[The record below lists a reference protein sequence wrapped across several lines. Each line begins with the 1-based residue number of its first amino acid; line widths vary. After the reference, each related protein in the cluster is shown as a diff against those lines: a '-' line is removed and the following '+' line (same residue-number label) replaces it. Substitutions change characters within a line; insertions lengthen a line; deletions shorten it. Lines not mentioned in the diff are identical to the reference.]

1 LIIGPSRLAA
11 RARLLV
17 DRSLTLGDLFDRTA
31 AGRGGATLVDE
42 ADGLH
47 LDHLEAAAR
56 VDALAGAVAARV
68 DARDRVVVATP
79 NSFDQ
84 LLLSLA
90 VMRAGAIAVPVND
103 QMTEAEVDGVIDDA
117 GAALVVRSIDDMEID
132 RSLGENRAVDATDT
146 AALFYT
152 SGTTGRPKGA
162 ELTHRSLVGQ
172 VAAGSL
178 WPGGLRRD
186 EVLVSLP
193 VAHIMGFV
201 ALLATAVAGLPVH
214 FRPRFRPDEV
224 LDAIESRRCAIFIG
238 VPAMYRMLE
247 EAGAAD
253 RDLTSVRVWAS
264 GADTMPSDLARRFK
278 SYGASATLP
287 VVGPIGEA
295 VFAEGYGMVEMGGGV
310 ATKISPPYM
319 GVGLGDSL
327 GVPSPRHTFRVVDD
341 DGNEVGPGREGELL
355 VRGPGVLRSYW
366 GAPDATAEV
375 MTEDGWLRTG
385 DLARRGPFGTAM
397 FAGRKKDVILTGGY
411 TVYPPE
417 IEAAIEEHPD
427 VAEAAVVGLPD
438 DRDGEVPVAAV
449 RAVPGS
455 EPEPDELLAWTAD
468 RLAAYKAPRRIVVT
482 DTLPRTGTR
491 KVKRQELLPLFA

>member
-1 LIIGPSRLAA
+1 MIGPARLAA
-11 RARLLV
+11 RARLLL

-31 AGRGGATLVDE
+31 AARGPAPLVDE
-42 ADGLH
+42 VDGLH
-47 LDHLEAAAR
+47 LDHVEAAAR

-68 DARDRVVVATP
+68 DGGDRVVVALP
-79 NSFDQ
+79 NSYDQ

-117 GAALVVRSIDDMEID
+117 GATLVVRTIDEIPLD
-132 RSLGENRAVDATDT
+132 RPLGTSRVVDADQS

-172 VAAGSL
+172 IAAGTL
-178 WPGGLRRD
+178 WPGGMRRD
-186 EVLVSLP
+186 EALISLP

-201 ALLATAVAGLPVH
+201 ALLATGVAGLPVH

-224 LDAIESRRCAIFIG
+224 LDAIETRRSTIFIG
-238 VPAMYRMLE
+238 VPAMFRMLE

-253 RDLTSVRVWAS
+253 RDLTSIRVWAS
-264 GADTMPSDLARRFK
+264 GADAMPSDLARRFK

-287 VVGPIGEA
+287 VVGPVGEA

-310 ATKISPPYM
+310 ATKISPPYLAF
-319 GVGLGDSL
+319 GLGESL
-327 GVPSPRHTFRVVDD
+327 GVPTPRHSFRVVDSE
-341 DGNEVGPGREGELL
+341 GRTVGPGREGELL

-366 GAPDATAEV
+366 GAPDATAAV
-375 MTEDGWLRTG
+375 LTDDGWLRTG
-385 DLARRGPFGTAM
+385 DLARRGPFGTAL
-397 FAGRKKDVILTGGY
+397 FAGRQKDVILTGGY

-417 IEAAIEEHPD
+417 IEAALEEHPA
-427 VAEAAVVGLPD
+427 VAEAAVVGLVD
-438 DRDGEVPVAAV
+438 DRDGEVPAAV
-449 RAVPGS
+449 VRVVAGHEV
-455 EPEPDELLAWTAD
+455 ETDELVAWAAD
-468 RLAAYKAPRRIVVT
+468 RLAGYKAPRRIVVA

-491 KVKRQELLPLFA
+491 KIKRRELLPLFD